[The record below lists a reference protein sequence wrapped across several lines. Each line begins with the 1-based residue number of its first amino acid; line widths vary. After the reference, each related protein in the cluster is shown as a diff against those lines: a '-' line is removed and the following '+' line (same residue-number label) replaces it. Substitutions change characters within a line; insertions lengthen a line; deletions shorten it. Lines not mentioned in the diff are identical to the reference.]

1 MKVKVLYFA
10 SLREQLGCGSEDIEL
25 PPDSVTLGA
34 LRAHL
39 IARGGHWQSALAEG
53 RPVRMAVNQDM
64 VARTQTQQVAIKAG
78 DEIAFF
84 PPVTGG

>member
-1 MKVKVLYFA
+1 MRVKILYFA
-10 SLREQLGCGSEDIEL
+10 SLREQVGRAFEEIEL
-25 PPDSVTLGA
+25 PVNVVTLGE
-34 LRAHL
+34 LRTHL
-39 IARGGHWQSALAEG
+39 IDRGGAWKTSLAET

-64 VARTQTQQVAIKAG
+64 VPATAAIKAG